1 MYETHFGLNNRVFHG
16 VPTGSGIFVGPQTA
30 KVMSGIKKAL
40 VTADAAIAITGPVG
54 VGKTTAVSRALAA
67 ADGKNVVIS
76 VGRVHLGQD
85 EVLDQMLEELGANG
99 LAAGAIRKITVFRQA
114 LKQLQD
120 KNARVV
126 VIVEDAVR
134 TGIETLAELEALT
147 GADSGVSDGANI
159 VLMGDESLQTML
171 RAPELARLE
180 QRTRMRQSIGPFSA
194 DETRG
199 YLAHCLR
206 EAGGE
211 YENLFVEGC
220 AELLHDL
227 SGGVAR
233 VVNNLVE
240 SVLVSAAEQSL
251 TTVDTALVRRVADD
265 EYGLCSEPVP
275 AESTDHPTDESTD
288 ESVDDSTDD
297 SVDDS
302 VDNSI
307 DEPSSNPSPN
317 DTPTS
322 ETEHETGAADAGP
335 PAADKPVSTD
345 EKQAVEP
352 AESAQDT
359 AIEIPEL
366 IQDTQ
371 PSLAALPDSQALENA
386 RLEPTTTPESE
397 TIPDTEPEP
406 AAMPVSELI
415 RNTES
420 EPAAA
425 PEPGPTPDTEPEPET
440 IPEPELIR
448 DTEPEPTAMPVSE
461 LIRDTESEPTAAP
474 EPGLTPDTEP
484 EPETIPEPVAVPESR
499 LIEDTQTEL
508 TVLPEAP
515 EAVAG
520 AEPDVPAAIHDELPD
535 LAELPPA
542 LAAANG
548 TDTRQASSATEPV
561 EETFEPEQTAAE
573 LKALQAAADQA
584 LAEIPELSLVPE
596 TGEIPELVLAPEA
609 DVPETGKIPDLALEQ
624 APNVPK
630 TGKTPAPALELE
642 TTATGIPELTPDKP
656 APATDSAA
664 NGTEVPDTA
673 PESDLPDWDRD
684 PTLAELRPDIEAL
697 EQAMAV
703 AGKPELSVQDADS
716 AVPASTGTAPSEP
729 ADDAIDDIPEI
740 TLDASIRQTIDAAEE
755 SRRSQGESGETAT
768 EAAADPA
775 DAADA
780 GDDAAA
786 PDEELRRIAS
796 ELAKARSIE
805 DVDDK
810 LAETLFG
817 EDLNLIAA
825 EVTTNPPANDE
836 LELAAAMPAAIPAE
850 TKAENDEAATDM
862 EQEFEQLWGKP
873 TEEVSIDS
881 SDTPAGGGL
890 DLSASQRL
898 ATVRALNSG
907 GTAAPAATSS
917 DNGNGNSG
925 PPPQPE
931 PIEEQISTSMT
942 QTLKALNV
950 RKMQSDEDADS
961 ADKKAGFFS
970 RFRRS

>member
-16 VPTGSGIFVGPQTA
+16 TPTGSGIFVGPQTA
-30 KVMSGIKKAL
+30 RVMAGLKKAL
-40 VTADAAIAITGPVG
+40 VTADAAIAVTGPVG

-67 ADGKNVVIS
+67 AGGKHVVIS

-99 LAAGAIRKITVFRQA
+99 LATGAIRKITVFRQA

-159 VLMGDESLQTML
+159 VLMGDDSLQAML

-180 QRTRMRQSIGPFSA
+180 QRTRMRQTVDPFSA
-194 DETRG
+194 GETKG
-199 YLAHCLR
+199 YLIHCLR

-211 YENLFVEGC
+211 YEELFTEGC

-251 TTVDTALVRRVADD
+251 TTIDTALIRRVAND
-265 EYGLCSEPVP
+265 EYGLSSELVVTESTIKSTIEST
-275 AESTDHPTDESTD
+275 AESTD
-288 ESVDDSTDD
+288 
-297 SVDDS
+297 
-302 VDNSI
+302 
-307 DEPSSNPSPN
+307 EPANDLSSS
-317 DTPTS
+317 DAPTS
-322 ETEHETGAADAGP
+322 EKADEAGAGS
-335 PAADKPVSTD
+335 PAADELVSTVVSTN

-352 AESAQDT
+352 AESGKNAAT
-359 AIEIPEL
+359 EIPEL

-371 PSLAALPDSQALENA
+371 PALAALPNSQA
-386 RLEPTTTPESE
+386 
-397 TIPDTEPEP
+397 IQDTRPEP
-406 AAMPVSELI
+406 ATMP
-415 RNTES
+415 ES
-420 EPAAA
+420 
-425 PEPGPTPDTEPEPET
+425 GP
-440 IPEPELIR
+440 
-448 DTEPEPTAMPVSE
+448 
-461 LIRDTESEPTAAP
+461 IRDTESEPAAV
-474 EPGLTPDTEP
+474 P
-484 EPETIPEPVAVPESR
+484 EPE
-499 LIEDTQTEL
+499 LLQDTQTEL
-508 TVLPEAP
+508 TVLPEPP
-515 EAVAG
+515 ETVEG
-520 AEPDVPAAIHDELPD
+520 EEPAATPAVVHDELPD
-535 LAELPPA
+535 LAELSPT
-542 LAAANG
+542 LATGKDVEADVDSEEAP
-548 TDTRQASSATEPV
+548 SVTEPA
-561 EETFEPEQTAAE
+561 EEQAFEPEQTAAE

-584 LAEIPELSLVPE
+584 LAEIPELSLVPD
-596 TGEIPELVLAPEA
+596 TGEVPELVLAPEA
-609 DVPETGKIPDLALEQ
+609 DVPETGA
-624 APNVPK
+624 APELTLDREPHVPEA
-630 TGKTPAPALELE
+630 GEVPELGLGQE
-642 TTATGIPELTPDKP
+642 RAATGIPELTPEQPVQASPGADKG
-656 APATDSAA
+656 TAA
-664 NGTEVPDTA
+664 A
-673 PESDLPDWDRD
+673 HESNLPDWDRD

-703 AGKPELSVQDADS
+703 AGEPEPAAEEPDPV
-716 AVPASTGTAPSEP
+716 VPAPTSATPPEP
-729 ADDAIDDIPEI
+729 AIDGLEDIPEI

-755 SRRSQGESGETAT
+755 SLHSQEESEETT
-768 EAAADPA
+768 SEAAADIA
-775 DAADA
+775 DAADTTDI
-780 GDDAAA
+780 DDTADADTAPDEAPAA
-786 PDEELRRIAS
+786 PNEELRRIAS

-805 DVDDK
+805 DVDDE

-850 TKAENDEAATDM
+850 TSAENDEAAGDTATEM

-881 SDTPAGGGL
+881 SDSPAGGGL

-907 GTAAPAATSS
+907 GTAAAPAAASN
-917 DNGNGNSG
+917 DNGNAG
-925 PPPQPE
+925 PSPQPE

-950 RKMQSDEDADS
+950 RKMQGADEPEGEE
-961 ADKKAGFFS
+961 KKAGFFS
-970 RFRRS
+970 RFRRT

>member
-16 VPTGSGIFVGPQTA
+16 VPTGSGIFIGPQTA
-30 KVMSGIKKAL
+30 KVMSGLKKAL
-40 VTADAAIAITGPVG
+40 VTADAAIAVTGPVG

-67 ADGKNVVIS
+67 AGGKNVVIS

-99 LAAGAIRKITVFRQA
+99 LATGAIRKITVFRQA

-171 RAPELARLE
+171 RASELARLE

-199 YLAHCLR
+199 YLTHCLR
-206 EAGGE
+206 AAGGE
-211 YENLFVEGC
+211 YEDLFAEGC

-265 EYGLCSEPVP
+265 EYGLCSESVP
-275 AESTDHPTDESTD
+275 AESTDYPTDE
-288 ESVDDSTDD
+288 STDD

-307 DEPSSNPSPN
+307 DEPSDNLSPN
-317 DTPTS
+317 DTPAF
-322 ETEHETGAADAGP
+322 ETEQQTGAADTGSP
-335 PAADKPVSTD
+335 IADESTSTD
-345 EKQAVEP
+345 EQQAVEP
-352 AESAQDT
+352 AESGQDT

-397 TIPDTEPEP
+397 PVPDTGPEP
-406 AAMPVSELI
+406 AAVPVSELI
-415 RNTES
+415 RDTES

-448 DTEPEPTAMPVSE
+448 DTKPEPTAMPVSE
-461 LIRDTESEPTAAP
+461 FIRDTESEPTAAP

-484 EPETIPEPVAVPESR
+484 EPETIPEPAAVPESR

-535 LAELPPA
+535 LAELSPA

-548 TDTRQASSATEPV
+548 TDTRQASSATEPA

-624 APNVPK
+624 EPNVPK
-630 TGKTPAPALELE
+630 TGNTPEPALELE

-703 AGKPELSVQDADS
+703 AGKPELSVEDADS
-716 AVPASTGTAPSEP
+716 AVPASTSTAPSEP

-775 DAADA
+775 DAA

-786 PDEELRRIAS
+786 PNEELRRIAS

-850 TKAENDEAATDM
+850 TEAENDEAATDM

-907 GTAAPAATSS
+907 GTAATSS
-917 DNGNGNSG
+917 DNGAVSNDNGDSR

-950 RKMQSDEDADS
+950 RKMQGGDEPADE
-961 ADKKAGFFS
+961 DKKAGFFS

>member
-30 KVMSGIKKAL
+30 KVMSGLKKAL
-40 VTADAAIAITGPVG
+40 VTADAAIAVTGPVG

-67 ADGKNVVIS
+67 AGGKNVVIS

-99 LAAGAIRKITVFRQA
+99 LATGAIRKITVFRQA

-206 EAGGE
+206 AAGGE
-211 YENLFVEGC
+211 YEDLFTEGC

-233 VVNNLVE
+233 VVNNLIE

-275 AESTDHPTDESTD
+275 AESTDHPADESADDSMD
-288 ESVDDSTDD
+288 ESMDESMDD
-297 SVDDS
+297 
-302 VDNSI
+302 SI
-307 DEPSSNPSPN
+307 DEPSDNLSPN
-317 DTPTS
+317 DTPAF
-322 ETEHETGAADAGP
+322 EMEQQTGAADTGSP
-335 PAADKPVSTD
+335 IADESTVTD
-345 EKQAVEP
+345 EQQAVEP
-352 AESAQDT
+352 AESGQGT
-359 AIEIPEL
+359 AVEIPEL

-371 PSLAALPDSQALENA
+371 PSLAALPDSQALDNTTLEPTTMPESEPVPDTEP
-386 RLEPTTTPESE
+386 EPTTTPESE
-397 TIPDTEPEP
+397 PVPDTEPEP

-415 RNTES
+415 RDTES

-425 PEPGPTPDTEPEPET
+425 PKPGPTPDTEPEPET

-448 DTEPEPTAMPVSE
+448 DTEPEPA
-461 LIRDTESEPTAAP
+461 
-474 EPGLTPDTEP
+474 
-484 EPETIPEPVAVPESR
+484 AVPESR
-499 LIEDTQTEL
+499 LTEDTQTEL

-515 EAVAG
+515 EAAAG
-520 AEPDVPAAIHDELPD
+520 AEPAVTPEVPAAIHDELPD
-535 LAELPPA
+535 LAELSPA
-542 LAAANG
+542 LAAGTG
-548 TDTRQASSATEPV
+548 TDGQQASSATEPV

-596 TGEIPELVLAPEA
+596 TGEIPELVLAPKA

-624 APNVPK
+624 EPNVPK
-630 TGKTPAPALELE
+630 TGKTPEPALELE

-656 APATDSAA
+656 APATGSAA
-664 NGTEVPDTA
+664 NGTEAPDTA

-703 AGKPELSVQDADS
+703 AGKPELSVENEDS
-716 AVPASTGTAPSEP
+716 AVPASTSTAPSEP

-755 SRRSQGESGETAT
+755 SRQSQDESGETAT

-780 GDDAAA
+780 ADAAAGDDAAA
-786 PDEELRRIAS
+786 PNEELRRIAS

-881 SDTPAGGGL
+881 SDTPTGGGL

-907 GTAAPAATSS
+907 GTAAVSN
-917 DNGNGNSG
+917 DNGDSR

-950 RKMQSDEDADS
+950 RKMQGGDEPADE
-961 ADKKAGFFS
+961 DKKAGFFS